1 MTNEQSAGKDNIL
14 AFLVRAT
21 NNHNLSIDITLNV
34 NGAIV
39 TGTIVS
45 AKEYFVGLS
54 ETFEDGSDVAQQLS
68 EKFAEAG
75 EAIDSGED
83 AEASFIHLK
92 DAKVFCGSSKPT
104 PSKGTALWRGPLSDI
119 NGFFLD
125 DFTDS
130 GEEDE
135 DSDDNSDYQSLK
147 EKNGKLTDRIAKLEE
162 MIAKL
167 RDDDKDDDKSEE
179 SEVESESA
187 ENQDSEKDNAKDDD
201 GDEDEDK
208 SEGSEVETESAE
220 KQDSEKDKAKD
231 DENKEKS
238 EKKRSGTKSSSTKT
252 KKKSS
257 SSKKTA
263 KAE

>member
-167 RDDDKDDDKSEE
+167 RDDDEDEDKSEE
-179 SEVESESA
+179 SEVETESA
-187 ENQDSEKDNAKDDD
+187 ENQDSEKDNAKDDH
-201 GDEDEDK
+201 GDK
-208 SEGSEVETESAE
+208 SEESEVETESAE
-220 KQDSEKDKAKD
+220 NQDSEKDKAKD

>member
-14 AFLVRAT
+14 AFLVQAT
-21 NNHNLSIDITLNV
+21 NKHNLSIDITLNV

-45 AKEYFVGLS
+45 AKEYFVSLS

-68 EKFAEAG
+68 EKFAQAG
-75 EAIDSGED
+75 ESIDSGEE

-92 DAKVFCGSSKPT
+92 DAKVFCGSSKPS
-104 PSKGTALWRGPLSDI
+104 PSKGSALWRGPLSEI

-162 MIAKL
+162 MITQL
-167 RDDDKDDDKSEE
+167 SPDDDDDDEEDKSEE

-187 ENQDSEKDNAKDDD
+187 E
-201 GDEDEDK
+201 
-208 SEGSEVETESAE
+208 
-220 KQDSEKDKAKD
+220 KQDSKKDNAKD

-252 KKKSS
+252 KKKTS

>member
-14 AFLVRAT
+14 AFLVQAT
-21 NNHNLSIDITLNV
+21 NKHNLSIDITLNV

-45 AKEYFVGLS
+45 AKEYFVSLS

-68 EKFAEAG
+68 EKFAQAG
-75 EAIDSGED
+75 ESIDSGEE

-92 DAKVFCGSSKPT
+92 DAKVFCGSSKPS
-104 PSKGTALWRGPLSDI
+104 PSKGSALWRGPLSEI

-162 MIAKL
+162 MITKL
-167 RDDDKDDDKSEE
+167 SPDDDDDDEEDKSEE

-187 ENQDSEKDNAKDDD
+187 E
-201 GDEDEDK
+201 
-208 SEGSEVETESAE
+208 
-220 KQDSEKDKAKD
+220 KQDSKKDNAKD

-252 KKKSS
+252 KKKTS

>member
-14 AFLVRAT
+14 AFLVQAT
-21 NNHNLSIDITLNV
+21 NKHNLSIDITLNV

-45 AKEYFVGLS
+45 AKEYFVSLS
-54 ETFEDGSDVAQQLS
+54 ETFEEGSDVAQQLS
-68 EKFAEAG
+68 EKFAQAG
-75 EAIDSGED
+75 ESIDSGEE

-92 DAKVFCGSSKPT
+92 DAKVFCGSSKPS
-104 PSKGTALWRGPLSDI
+104 PSKGSALWRGPLSDI

-162 MIAKL
+162 MITKL
-167 RDDDKDDDKSEE
+167 SPDDDDDDDDDEEDKSEE

-187 ENQDSEKDNAKDDD
+187 E
-201 GDEDEDK
+201 
-208 SEGSEVETESAE
+208 
-220 KQDSEKDKAKD
+220 KQDSKKDNAKD

-252 KKKSS
+252 KKKTS

>member
-1 MTNEQSAGKDNIL
+1 MKGAFNMTKVQASGKDNIL
-14 AFLVRAT
+14 AFLVQAT
-21 NNHNLSIDITLNV
+21 NKHDVSIDITLNV

-45 AKEYFVGLS
+45 AKEYFVSLS
-54 ETFEDGSDVAQQLS
+54 ETFEDGSEMAQQLG
-68 EKFAEAG
+68 EKFAQAG
-75 EAIDSGED
+75 EAIDSGD
-83 AEASFIHLK
+83 GGEASFIHLK
-92 DAKVFCGSSKPT
+92 HAKVFCGSSKPS
-104 PSKGTALWRGPLSDI
+104 PSKGAALWRGPLSDI
-119 NGFFLD
+119 NGFYLND
-125 DFTDS
+125 YSDS

-135 DSDDNSDYQSLK
+135 DSYDSDYQSLK

-167 RDDDKDDDKSEE
+167 SPDSDDNDNDEDNSEE
-179 SEVESESA
+179 SEVEKESA
-187 ENQDSEKDNAKDDD
+187 KTQ
-201 GDEDEDK
+201 G
-208 SEGSEVETESAE
+208 
-220 KQDSEKDKAKD
+220 SEKDKAKG

-263 KAE
+263 KAQ